1 MCSQTWRYLTEG
13 VVSNTWLNQLVIPP
27 DGLGGGPSQALRDW
41 VVSNADK
48 LIFTDNPRPV
58 GGPTPDFGG
67 FWNDFYT
74 GIGAYDGTFA
84 PGVYGN
90 YDDNGNFILT
100 KENLGN
106 EGTEFSRM

>member
-48 LIFTDNPRPV
+48 LILQTIQGLSVVLPLISEDSGTISIPV
-58 GGPTPDFGG
+58 
-67 FWNDFYT
+67 
-74 GIGAYDGTFA
+74 
-84 PGVYGN
+84 
-90 YDDNGNFILT
+90 
-100 KENLGN
+100 
-106 EGTEFSRM
+106 